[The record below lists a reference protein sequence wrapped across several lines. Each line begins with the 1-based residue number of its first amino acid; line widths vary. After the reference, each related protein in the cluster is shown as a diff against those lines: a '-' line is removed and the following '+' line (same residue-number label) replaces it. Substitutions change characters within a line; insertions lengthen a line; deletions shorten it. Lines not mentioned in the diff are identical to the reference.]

1 MVPFKSRYQG
11 CGRGGGGG
19 GTDPVRAPAPPPRTL
34 SSGVNSGSSN
44 RGHGSAGRGF
54 AGLRWVDHV
63 VGRRGRSP
71 TVRPSGEGA
80 RAVLSTAPP
89 PLAGTRGGRG
99 DPGSA
104 FSLGPTHRRELHRG
118 RRRPRKVGGVNAT
131 GLGSLKRGISG
142 GGRSAHRQAWGGRGW
157 RGC

>member
-1 MVPFKSRYQG
+1 M
-11 CGRGGGGG
+11 GRTLSGLLH
-19 GTDPVRAPAPPPRTL
+19 PPPRTL

-89 PLAGTRGGRG
+89 WDARGQGGPRLGLQFGSHAQERTPQRQETSAESGRSQRHGPGELKTR
-99 DPGSA
+99 D
-104 FSLGPTHRRELHRG
+104 F
-118 RRRPRKVGGVNAT
+118 
-131 GLGSLKRGISG
+131 G
-142 GGRSAHRQAWGGRGW
+142 GGGALTDRRWGGRGW

>member
-11 CGRGGGGG
+11 CGERRRRGG
-19 GTDPVRAPAPPPRTL
+19 GTDPVRAPAPSPRTL

-54 AGLRWVDHV
+54 TGLRWVDHV

-89 PLAGTRGGRG
+89 WDARGQGGPRLGLQFGSHAQERTPQRQETSAESGRSQRHGPGELKTR
-99 DPGSA
+99 D
-104 FSLGPTHRRELHRG
+104 F
-118 RRRPRKVGGVNAT
+118 
-131 GLGSLKRGISG
+131 G
-142 GGRSAHRQAWGGRGW
+142 GGGSAHRQAWGGRGW